1 MKDRINQYLWPD
13 DIDLLNVYVI
23 LDAARSREIYES
35 VLSSHLEWVC
45 LYSGNIPRQLAMV
58 APYLVKLQRAH
69 FFTDFVIEEG
79 WGQSWGIFLRSTSEL
94 GELRKHFHSFL
105 TVETEEGKRM
115 VFRYYDPRVL
125 RVYLPTCNLNE
136 LATVFGPT
144 ERFILEDQDPSNLID
159 FQLVAGR
166 LITQRHSPLHA
177 FVKKTAAEENL
188 TP

>member
-1 MKDRINQYLWPD
+1 MKDRIIQYLWTD

-35 VLSSHLEWVC
+35 VLSSYLEWVC

-58 APYLVKLQRAH
+58 APYLVKLKPAH

-79 WGQSWGIFLRSTSEL
+79 WGQSWGIFLRSAAEL

-125 RVYLPTCNLNE
+125 RVYLPTCNPAE
-136 LATVFGPT
+136 LTTVFGPT
-144 ERFILEDQDPSNLID
+144 ERFVLEDRDSSNLID
-159 FQLVAGR
+159 FQLVGGC
-166 LITQRHSPLHA
+166 LTTERHSLLQA
-177 FVKKTAAEENL
+177 FVKKTGAEENL